1 MAHKKK
7 TAEEIK
13 NEVKNAYVELE
24 NGLQE
29 LMTSEKYL
37 DFLNTM
43 AERPR
48 YSLNNTILIYLQKP
62 NATFLAGYS
71 KFREIY

>member
-37 DFLNTM
+37 DFLNRT
-43 AERPR
+43 
-48 YSLNNTILIYLQKP
+48 SKILSQQYHPYLLTKTKC
-62 NATFLAGYS
+62 NISRRL
-71 KFREIY
+71 

>member
-37 DFLNTM
+37 DFLPVHIHCMSDN
-43 AERPR
+43 
-48 YSLNNTILIYLQKP
+48 L
-62 NATFLAGYS
+62 FL
-71 KFREIY
+71 